1 MKNLLFV
8 AAFLPL
14 LATCSPPPTA
24 STATT
29 SAATT
34 AACIDST
41 KINRTGICTMQYDPV
56 CGCNGKTYSNDC
68 VATNAGV
75 LTYTKGECPTTPK
88 N

>member
-1 MKNLLFV
+1 MKNLLL
-8 AAFLPL
+8 ATAFLPL
-14 LATCSPPPTA
+14 LAMCSQPPAA
-24 STATT
+24 STTTTPSAT
-29 SAATT
+29 A

-41 KINRTGICTMQYDPV
+41 KIDPAGICTMQYDPV

-68 VATNAGV
+68 VASNAGV

>member
-1 MKNLLFV
+1 MKNSLFA

-14 LATCSPPPTA
+14 LATCSQPA

-29 SAATT
+29 PAATT

-41 KINRTGICTMQYDPV
+41 KIDPAGICTMQYDPV

>member
-1 MKNLLFV
+1 MKNLLFA

-14 LATCSPPPTA
+14 LATCTQPPTA
-24 STATT
+24 SSN
-29 SAATT
+29 SAAPTDT
-34 AACIDST
+34 CLDST
-41 KINRTGICTMQYDPV
+41 KIDRTAMCTMQYDPV

-75 LTYTKGECPTTPK
+75 LSYIKGECPEKPK

>member
-1 MKNLLFV
+1 MRNLLFA

-14 LATCSPPPTA
+14 FARCASPPTTGSTSAPTPTA
-24 STATT
+24 S
-29 SAATT
+29 T

-41 KINRTGICTMQYDPV
+41 KIVRDAICTMQYDPV

-75 LTYTKGECPTTPK
+75 LSFTKGECPEKP
-88 N
+88 